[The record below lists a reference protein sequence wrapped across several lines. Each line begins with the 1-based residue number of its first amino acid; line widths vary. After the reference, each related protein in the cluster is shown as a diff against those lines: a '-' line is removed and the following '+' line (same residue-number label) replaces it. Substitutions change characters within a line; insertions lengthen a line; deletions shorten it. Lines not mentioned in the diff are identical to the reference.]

1 MFTVTKMKNIKILVL
16 LLLVILLLIWLDMP
30 AAKPARTVGEESK
43 FALNGETTQNS
54 WRMLGDG
61 PAKDTQYIASTMT
74 GTTSQATS
82 SGLPQKSKPPT
93 GATRGSKEGG
103 GTHCPVERAAV
114 KLLND
119 KDAHAVMEGP
129 IQASTIHDLITHA
142 APTKQELLDATA
154 TRFPAEKMKV
164 EVSAM
169 VTGYKKESDLDFHI
183 VLSDPS
189 TGQTMIA
196 EIPSGSCMP
205 IEYAGEF
212 SALQKQFASDFGKPT
227 ARYKQVTPEKVKIT
241 GIVFFDFLHGQTGVA
256 PNGVELHPVLGW
268 SK

>member
-1 MFTVTKMKNIKILVL
+1 MNRLADFLMGMLVG
-16 LLLVILLLIWLDMP
+16 VILASAAYGCGIRGYHFAGGTGDVTHAIEPGARVIMPNKLLPDQTFLASGGVDE
-30 AAKPARTVGEESK
+30 RH
-43 FALNGETTQNS
+43 
-54 WRMLGDG
+54 DG
-61 PAKDTQYIASTMT
+61 PD
-74 GTTSQATS
+74 
-82 SGLPQKSKPPT
+82 KSAGNPYVDVAAYPKPSRC
-93 GATRGSKEGG
+93 GI
-103 GTHCPVERAAV
+103 ERQAV
-114 KLLND
+114 KTLAD
-119 KDAHAVMEGP
+119 KDAPAIMKGP
-129 IQASTIHDLITHA
+129 IQVTTIHDLVAHQ
-142 APTKQELLDATA
+142 PPSKQELLDATV

-196 EIPSGSCMP
+196 EIPSGSCVP
-205 IEYAGEF
+205 IEYASEF
-212 SALQKQFASDFGKPT
+212 SALQKQFASDFGKPI
-227 ARYKQVTPEKVKIT
+227 ARFKQVTPEKVKIT

>member
-1 MFTVTKMKNIKILVL
+1 MRNIKII
-16 LLLVILLLIWLDMP
+16 LLLVVVAGIVLWLD
-30 AAKPARTVGEESK
+30 VGC
-43 FALNGETTQNS
+43 G
-54 WRMLGDG
+54 
-61 PAKDTQYIASTMT
+61 I
-74 GTTSQATS
+74 
-82 SGLPQKSKPPT
+82 
-93 GATRGSKEGG
+93 RGYHMAG
-103 GTHCPVERAAV
+103 GTGDVTHAIESGARVIVPNKPGWVSWQAQRDVDRYELYRETNSGGLEPPYELYAEPKVAKCGIERQAV
-114 KLLND
+114 KTLAD
-119 KDAHAVMEGP
+119 KDAASIMKGP
-129 IQASTIHDLITHA
+129 IQASTVHDLIAHQ
-142 APTKQELLDATA
+142 PPSKEELMQATA

-164 EVSAM
+164 ELTAM

-196 EIPSGSCMP
+196 EIPSGSCVP
-205 IEYAGEF
+205 IEYASEF

-227 ARYKQVTPEKVKIT
+227 LRYKQVTPEKVKIT